1 MTMNLTM
8 PCEREAEEAVLG
20 AMLLAGGDL
29 VGEILPMLAAKDF
42 YDAAHEKI
50 WAAMQE
56 VNAAGLVIDLLTV
69 AERMRTN
76 RTMAYLAARGD
87 EIYLSNLAN
96 SLGYTGNAADH
107 AKLVR
112 ETSTLRKLAAL
123 GDKIRDQAMKRTRPA
138 AELLSLLQGEASAIA
153 DATIDNPVEHIK
165 PTLNAVINVLA
176 QREKTKQAIT
186 GVPSGLTDLD
196 EKTGGYQPT
205 DLIIIAARPSMGK
218 TAKVTGNILHAAEKR
233 IPTLFF
239 SIEMSKRAIT
249 ERAISN
255 NGHIDGTA
263 MRNGFL
269 TAPDWVKIFGAT
281 SRLSAMPIYFDD
293 SGYQTLATIS
303 TKSRKWRR
311 DKDIFPTGE
320 ELGLIAID
328 YLQLIKSPDSGKFT
342 NRDREI
348 GMITTGLK
356 ALAKEL
362 RVPVI
367 ALSQLNRSLE
377 SRADKRPM
385 CSDLRESG
393 SIEQDADL
401 ILFLYRDEKYN
412 KESEDKG
419 KAEIIIGKQRN
430 GPTGTVMATF
440 IEHETRFADL
450 SRRSGY

>member
-239 SIEMSKRAIT
+239 SIEMSKRSIT
-249 ERAISN
+249 ERAISS

-303 TKSRKWRR
+303 TKARKWRR